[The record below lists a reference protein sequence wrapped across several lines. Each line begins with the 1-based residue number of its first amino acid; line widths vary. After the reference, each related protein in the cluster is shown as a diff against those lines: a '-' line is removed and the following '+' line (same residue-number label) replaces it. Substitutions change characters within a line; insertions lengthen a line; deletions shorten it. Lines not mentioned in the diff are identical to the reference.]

1 MAITGPSS
9 FVPTVNEFLAHWLQT
24 NTFLG
29 AGGPLVL
36 GDGTTI
42 IILTG
47 YRDLLV
53 TFGSSIQGKLN
64 DVEIAR
70 GNLEIKKLGLVTRI
84 GEFNRKVRG
93 FLSHTAFV
101 TALPDLPPVTSAV
114 STILDSLDD
123 MSTLWT
129 KINAATI
136 PGFTGPLTLLGGY
149 LVATLNTDLAALRA
163 ESVTWQNATQDVKL
177 ERERRNDL
185 QDKVQPALR
194 DYRQAVQG
202 TFAPTDALVESL
214 PRLTPEPGSTPD
226 GVTANIVW
234 DALLL
239 KAKIT
244 FTGSDNPNL
253 SQYEIRFCAGPDY
266 STDNETVIGNLTPA
280 ELREFLTDSG
290 LTTAGST
297 ASFKVYVI
305 TTTGNE
311 KGSNTVTITRP

>member
-9 FVPTVNEFLAHWLQT
+9 FVPTVNEFLAHWLQV

-29 AGGPLVL
+29 AGGPFVL
-36 GDGTTI
+36 SDGTTI

-47 YRDLLV
+47 YRDSLV

-64 DVEIAR
+64 DVEIGR
-70 GNLEIKKLGLVTRI
+70 GNVDLKKAALLGRL

-93 FLSHTAFV
+93 FLGHTAFV
-101 TALPDLPPVTSAV
+101 TALPDVPPGSSSMATVA
-114 STILDSLDD
+114 DSLDD
-123 MSTLWT
+123 MATLWV

-136 PGFTGPLTLLGGY
+136 PGFTGPLSLLGGY
-149 LVATLNTDLAALRA
+149 LVATFNTDLASLKTAA
-163 ESVTWQNATQDVKL
+163 TTWQNALQDVKL

-185 QDKVQPALR
+185 QDIVQPVLR
-194 DYRQAVQG
+194 DYRAAIEG

-214 PRLTPEPGSTPD
+214 PRLSPEPGSTPD
-226 GVTANIVW
+226 AVTANIVW

-244 FTGSDNPNL
+244 FTASDNPNL
-253 SQYEIRFCAGPDY
+253 AYIEIRFCAGPDY

-297 ASFKVYVI
+297 ASFKVFVI
-305 TTTGNE
+305 LTTGNE